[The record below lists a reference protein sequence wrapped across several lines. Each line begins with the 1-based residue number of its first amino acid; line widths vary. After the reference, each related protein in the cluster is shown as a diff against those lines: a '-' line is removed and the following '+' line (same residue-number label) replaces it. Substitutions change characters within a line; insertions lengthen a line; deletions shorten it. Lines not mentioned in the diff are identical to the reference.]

1 MMAICLSP
9 CPLGLHS
16 KLLTGEMLRDLQF
29 ATNIPTKEACVW
41 CRGEGIDGREVEK
54 TSLVEAGM
62 GTREFTGLLSLLLYM
77 FKNVPSKEKK
87 DFSILK
93 SHMTSPSL

>member
-16 KLLTGEMLRDLQF
+16 ELVPLDLQF

-41 CRGEGIDGREVEK
+41 CRGEGIDGRGVEK
-54 TSLVEAGM
+54 TSLLLKLAWPHENSLNYCHCFCICLKICLVK
-62 GTREFTGLLSLLLYM
+62 RE
-77 FKNVPSKEKK
+77 K
-87 DFSILK
+87 
-93 SHMTSPSL
+93 TSPF